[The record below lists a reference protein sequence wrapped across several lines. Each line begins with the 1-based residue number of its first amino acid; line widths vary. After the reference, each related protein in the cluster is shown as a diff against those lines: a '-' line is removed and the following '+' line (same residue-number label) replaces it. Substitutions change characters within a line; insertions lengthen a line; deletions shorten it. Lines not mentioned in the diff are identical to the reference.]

1 MNERPDRPTS
11 LIALFRRSAR
21 LMVDDL
27 VQRLA
32 VAGYDDLPA
41 AYHPV
46 FENLDRGGTRLTVL
60 AERAGMTHQS
70 MGELVRTLVSR
81 GYVERG
87 PDPTDARVRLVVLT
101 HKGRRMTRVAIREI
115 ASIQDEWLRRLSAV
129 ETPGGLV
136 GALQVAIAEL
146 DPGRPEH
153 DRPERRPSATSLRE
167 PGPTSL
173 DLREEL

>member
-1 MNERPDRPTS
+1 MNEGPGRPIS

-27 VQRLA
+27 VRRLA
-32 VAGYDDLPA
+32 AAGYDDLPA

-81 GYVERG
+81 GYVERA
-87 PDPTDARVRLVVLT
+87 PDPADARARLVVLT
-101 HKGRRMTRVAIREI
+101 EKGRRMTRVAIHEI
-115 ASIQDEWLRRLSAV
+115 ASIQDEWLDRLGALDA
-129 ETPGGLV
+129 PGGLA
-136 GALQVAIAEL
+136 GALRRAVEEVDRDRAHQGAAE
-146 DPGRPEH
+146 R
-153 DRPERRPSATSLRE
+153 RPERSGLAPPDGS
-167 PGPTSL
+167 G
-173 DLREEL
+173 